1 MRYAFVFSDSRP
13 GTTRTMADDPEA
25 RLLALF
31 ERKAEL
37 LPLWLQLRP
46 AVERLGP
53 DVRVRPRMVYAEF
66 DRGDGEFLIAEPTSH
81 RRLELGLHNPG
92 LPVTP
97 RFRPAD
103 EFGSRRITHRVS
115 WPEPDELDP
124 ELLARIGEAYD
135 LVLAGAAR

>member
-1 MRYAFVFSDSRP
+1 MSNE
-13 GTTRTMADDPEA
+13 MADTEA
-25 RLLALF
+25 RLLGLF
-31 ERKAEL
+31 DAKPDL

-46 AVERLGP
+46 AVEALGP

-66 DRGDGEFLIAEPTSH
+66 DRAGEEFLIAEPTSH
-81 RRLELGLHNPG
+81 RRLEIGLHNPG

-115 WPEPDELDP
+115 LPEPDELDA
-124 ELLARIGEAYD
+124 EVLDRIREAYELAR
-135 LVLAGAAR
+135 

>member
-1 MRYAFVFSDSRP
+1 
-13 GTTRTMADDPEA
+13 MAVDAEA

-31 ERKAEL
+31 GNKPEL

-46 AVERLGP
+46 AVHELGP

-66 DRGDGEFLIAEPTSH
+66 DRDGEEFLIVEPTSN

-103 EFGSRRITHRVS
+103 EFGSRRITHRIS
-115 WPEPDELDP
+115 LPGPDELDP
-124 ELLARIGEAYD
+124 ELLARIREAYE
-135 LVLAGAAR
+135 LALAGAPR

>member
-1 MRYAFVFSDSRP
+1 
-13 GTTRTMADDPEA
+13 MADDPEA

-31 ERKAEL
+31 ERKAGL
-37 LPLWLQLRP
+37 LPLWLRLRP

-103 EFGSRRITHRVS
+103 EFGSRHITHRVS

-124 ELLARIGEAYD
+124 ELLARIGEAYE

>member
-1 MRYAFVFSDSRP
+1 
-13 GTTRTMADDPEA
+13 MAADADA

-31 ERKAEL
+31 DNKAEL
-37 LPLWLQLRP
+37 LPLWLRLRP
-46 AVERLGP
+46 AVEGLGP

-66 DRGDGEFLIAEPTSH
+66 DRGGEEFLIAEPTSH

-103 EFGSRRITHRVS
+103 EFGSRRITHRIS
-115 WPEPDELDP
+115 LPEPDVLDP
-124 ELLARIGEAYD
+124 ELLDRIREAYD
-135 LVLAGAAR
+135 LALTGAAN

>member
-1 MRYAFVFSDSRP
+1 
-13 GTTRTMADDPEA
+13 MAAEPEA

-31 ERKAEL
+31 EKAQL
-37 LPLWLQLRP
+37 LPLWQRLRP

-66 DRGDGEFLIAEPTSH
+66 DRRGEEFLIAEPTSH
-81 RRLELGLHNPG
+81 HRLELGLHNPG

-103 EFGSRRITHRVS
+103 EFGSRRITHRVAL
-115 WPEPDELDP
+115 PGPTELDA
-124 ELLARIGEAYD
+124 ELLTRIHEAYE
-135 LVLAGAAR
+135 LALAGMPR